1 MSTNDVKHEYEIQV
15 GDRVQFTEAAD
26 ETSAVEHLGKTGTVV
41 HLSYPTDIG
50 ASYPNDP
57 FVEVQFDD
65 GESEHFWTE
74 ELTVLPPSDG
84 QAPGL

>member
-1 MSTNDVKHEYEIQV
+1 MTTNDVKHEYEIKE

-26 ETSAVEHLGKTGTVV
+26 ETSAVEHLGKTGTVKG
-41 HLSYPTDIG
+41 LSYPTDIG

-57 FVEVQFDD
+57 FIAVKFDD
-65 GESEHFWTE
+65 GSYEHFWTE

-84 QAPGL
+84 EAPGL